1 MDLAIITDS
10 ASDFSPAI
18 TEDLGVGLVRAQV
31 LRQGQLLRDWEQIT
45 PAQVLSAQAES
56 IELQTQPPA
65 VQDFLETY
73 EEYLHHYD
81 RLISL
86 HLSSD
91 LSVSVVRA
99 RIAAEQIAP
108 QRIQVLDSRSVSIGL
123 SAQVLR
129 AVELVRLG
137 WEEGAILGEL
147 ERIQRNALLLFNVA
161 DEVYLIRSGRVPRTV
176 LSDLSAPQMAPIL
189 SVQDGRIQLARVVK
203 KEVLETSLVSLLA
216 EPFKGRL
223 SRVSFGHTS
232 APPEAIERFKQLL
245 SDSPLNVER
254 GRVVQMGSVVTTHL
268 GAGAI
273 AVHAYPMVG

>member
-1 MDLAIITDS
+1 MDLAVITDS
-10 ASDFSPAI
+10 ASDFTPAI
-18 TEDLGVGLVRAQV
+18 AEDLGVGLVRAQV

-45 PAQVLSAQAES
+45 PATVLSAQAEG
-56 IELQTQPPA
+56 IELQTQPPS

-99 RIAAEQIAP
+99 RIAAEQLAP

-161 DEVYLIRSGRVPRTV
+161 DEVYLIRSGRVPRSV

-189 SVQDGRIQLARVVK
+189 SVQEGRIQLARVVK
-203 KEVLETSLVSLLA
+203 KETLETSLVSLLA